1 MRHVIP
7 LLIKFALWGT
17 VLFSIFTIFNAPLSF
32 ILMITLATTV
42 ISYVLG
48 DLFVLPR
55 VGIWTASI
63 ADLVLSFALIWFF
76 SYLLIQPTVNMAY
89 ASFYAALAL
98 AAGEAFF
105 HLFMEN
111 RVLDA
116 RMRPTRNWHDEGRW
130 ATEFAEEYE
139 KGDDREQ

>member
-32 ILMITLATTV
+32 ILIITLATAV
-42 ISYVLG
+42 ASYVLG
-48 DLFVLPR
+48 DIFVLPR
-55 VGIWTASI
+55 TGNWIASI
-63 ADLVLSFALIWFF
+63 ADLFLSFGLIWFF
-76 SYLLIQPTVNMAY
+76 SYLLIQPTANMAY
-89 ASFYAALAL
+89 ASFYAALAV
-98 AAGEAFF
+98 AAGEPFF

-111 RVLDA
+111 RIFDG
-116 RMRPTRNWHDEGRW
+116 RMRQTRNWLDDGRW

-139 KGDDREQ
+139 DDDHKE